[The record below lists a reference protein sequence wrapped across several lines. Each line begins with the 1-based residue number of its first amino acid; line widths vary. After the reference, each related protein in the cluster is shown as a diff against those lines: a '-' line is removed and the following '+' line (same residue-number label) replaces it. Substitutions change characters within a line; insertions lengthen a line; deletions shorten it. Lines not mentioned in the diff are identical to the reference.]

1 MMVFF
6 GNAPTFRPYRQRF
19 DQAGRQFMVYQRPK
33 RPWMWLGPRAPI
45 PPASLIRPLPMVLG
59 LLSLLLSSTVSLSQA
74 PSPERTRPAS
84 GLEAQWKVKL
94 NANTVAIVAGSPGE
108 TYLDV
113 AYDLAVV
120 LNDENLRVLPV
131 IGMGGAQ
138 NIRDVL
144 YLKGVD
150 IGITSSQMLHY
161 FASTGELGA
170 SLDQRLTYITRL
182 FLEEMHVLA
191 RPEIK
196 TLEDLTG
203 KKVNFSDPGSNTQI
217 MARDVF
223 NSLSIAVVEV
233 NMSQADAITKVKSG
247 ELAATVVFSG
257 KPAGVFS
264 RVSDDGNLHLLDV
277 PYPRTLEN
285 MYVPAQLE
293 SALYPNLIAAGK
305 TVQTIAVDAVLIAN
319 NSLPG
324 SERYQRIAKFVESF
338 FSRFAEL
345 RTPPRHPKWQEVNLS
360 AELPGWQR
368 FPVAQDWLDRGE
380 PSKAGRKRD
389 KGDEFLS
396 RNQSRSYPALLE
408 AEKPRVFQQFL
419 EWSAGGHK

>member
-1 MMVFF
+1 M
-6 GNAPTFRPYRQRF
+6 A
-19 DQAGRQFMVYQRPK
+19 YQTPK
-33 RPWMWLGPRAPI
+33 LAWMWLGRRAPI
-45 PPASLIRPLPMVLG
+45 PAASLIRPLPMVVALM
-59 LLSLLLSSTVSLSQA
+59 SLLLSGSVSLCQA
-74 PSPERTRPAS
+74 PSPERMRPAS

-120 LNDENLRVLPV
+120 LNDDNLRVLPV
-131 IGMGGAQ
+131 VGMGGAQ

-144 YLKGVD
+144 YLNGVD
-150 IGITSSQMLHY
+150 IGITSSQILHH

-170 SLDQRLTYITRL
+170 SLDQRLSYITRM

-196 TLEDLTG
+196 TLADLAG

-223 NSLSIAVVEV
+223 NILSIAVVEV
-233 NMSQADAITKVKSG
+233 NMSQGDAIAKVKTG

-257 KPAGVFS
+257 KPAEMFS
-264 RVSDDGNLHLLDV
+264 RVSDDDNLHLLDV

-293 SALYPNLIAAGK
+293 SALYPNLIAKGK
-305 TVQTIAVDAVLIAN
+305 TVQTIAADAVLIAN
-319 NSLPG
+319 NWLPT
-324 SERYQRIAKFVESF
+324 SERYQRIAKFVQSF

-345 RTPPRHPKWQEVNLS
+345 RTPLRHPKWQEVNLS

-380 PSKAGRKRD
+380 QSKAARKRD

-396 RNQSRSYPALLE
+396 RNQSRGYPALLE
-408 AEKPRVFQQFL
+408 AEKQRVFQQFL